1 MDKIL
6 TISVAAYNVEK
17 YIGTLI
23 ESVIGSQA
31 AGKIEIIVVDDG
43 SKDKTSDIVK
53 TYCNKCDSVRLV
65 TKENGGY
72 GSTINRA
79 LEIAEGK
86 YFRLLDGDDVVQ
98 TENMDEYIQ
107 YLEDCDSDIVLTTY
121 VRFSENE
128 SQERILN
135 RHSI

>member
-1 MDKIL
+1 MDKVL

-23 ESVIGSQA
+23 DSVIGSQA

-98 TENMDEYIQ
+98 TEVESVLDEGIVGMDRP
-107 YLEDCDSDIVLTTY
+107 DITGIEVKYHVGEKDLRKGY
-121 VRFSENE
+121 
-128 SQERILN
+128 
-135 RHSI
+135 